1 MPGIAWKAK
10 LSSVDDVED
19 DNDDDVDMFGLF
31 MTASG
36 SGLGWSVGSL
46 VNLDQARP
54 PGSRSANITVIILRM
69 AMIIVMLEVMVI
81 SMVDLRIT
89 MVRQKANGRI
99 SCRES
104 LLTKEQ
110 VDIKSGSIWQHD
122 YLTDPATIQSWELL
136 WGLINR
142 RMERDSGCD

>member
-89 MVRQKANGRI
+89 MV
-99 SCRES
+99 
-104 LLTKEQ
+104 
-110 VDIKSGSIWQHD
+110 W
-122 YLTDPATIQSWELL
+122 
-136 WGLINR
+136 
-142 RMERDSGCD
+142 

>member
-54 PGSRSANITVIILRM
+54 PGSRSANITAIILMM

-89 MVRQKANGRI
+89 MV
-99 SCRES
+99 
-104 LLTKEQ
+104 
-110 VDIKSGSIWQHD
+110 W
-122 YLTDPATIQSWELL
+122 
-136 WGLINR
+136 
-142 RMERDSGCD
+142 

>member
-46 VNLDQARP
+46 VNLDQARH
-54 PGSRSANITVIILRM
+54 PGSRSANITVIILMM
-69 AMIIVMLEVMVI
+69 AMLEVMVI

-89 MVRQKANGRI
+89 MVWQKANGRI

>member
-10 LSSVDDVED
+10 LSSVDVDDVED

-69 AMIIVMLEVMVI
+69 AMIIVMLEVIVI

-89 MVRQKANGRI
+89 MV
-99 SCRES
+99 
-104 LLTKEQ
+104 
-110 VDIKSGSIWQHD
+110 W
-122 YLTDPATIQSWELL
+122 
-136 WGLINR
+136 
-142 RMERDSGCD
+142 

>member
-54 PGSRSANITVIILRM
+54 PGSRSANITVIILMM
-69 AMIIVMLEVMVI
+69 AMLEVMVI

-89 MVRQKANGRI
+89 MV
-99 SCRES
+99 
-104 LLTKEQ
+104 
-110 VDIKSGSIWQHD
+110 W
-122 YLTDPATIQSWELL
+122 
-136 WGLINR
+136 
-142 RMERDSGCD
+142 

>member
-10 LSSVDDVED
+10 LSSVDVDDVED

-89 MVRQKANGRI
+89 MV
-99 SCRES
+99 
-104 LLTKEQ
+104 
-110 VDIKSGSIWQHD
+110 W
-122 YLTDPATIQSWELL
+122 
-136 WGLINR
+136 
-142 RMERDSGCD
+142 